1 MAAVEASAAVALR
14 AGAPATH
21 ARFRRQAVRR
31 PRPRWSALPALALA
45 AAVAAAGAAFGHR
58 PTLPGALALAAALLL
73 LALLF
78 SVLVTRTRADLE
90 LAIRENG
97 ALLLELEAARE
108 AKEGLH
114 SLAYYDSLTGLPN
127 RSLLYD
133 RLELALSHSRR
144 EGRRLALLFLDL
156 DGFKAVNDRFGHA
169 AGDAVLQAVA
179 RQWQAQLRDADRLGR
194 VGGEEFVVVCPH
206 TTLEQAHLVAQRLLE
221 ATRALRLPDIDPTLH
236 VTTSIGLAQ
245 AQPGETRAA
254 LFARADAALY
264 RAKQGGRD
272 RIEHAAGPTDAQAA
286 GGLAADGTP
295 QAH

>member
-31 PRPRWSALPALALA
+31 PRSRWSALPALALA

-156 DGFKAVNDRFGHA
+156 DGFTAVNDRFGHA
-169 AGDAVLQAVA
+169 VGNHVLVELAARLRGSVRAGDTVA
-179 RQWQAQLRDADRLGR
+179 RI
-194 VGGEEFVVVCPH
+194 GGDEFVALLHSVTGPEDAGHVAAKV
-206 TTLEQAHLVAQRLLE
+206 QAAVQVPFWLAGHDVSLTASVGSSVFPEDGSSPDELLK
-221 ATRALRLPDIDPTLH
+221 
-236 VTTSIGLAQ
+236 S
-245 AQPGETRAA
+245 
-254 LFARADAALY
+254 ADAAMY
-264 RAKQGGRD
+264 RAKEIGG
-272 RIEHAAGPTDAQAA
+272 P
-286 GGLAADGTP
+286 GGLPAVAVDP
-295 QAH
+295 CRRFERP